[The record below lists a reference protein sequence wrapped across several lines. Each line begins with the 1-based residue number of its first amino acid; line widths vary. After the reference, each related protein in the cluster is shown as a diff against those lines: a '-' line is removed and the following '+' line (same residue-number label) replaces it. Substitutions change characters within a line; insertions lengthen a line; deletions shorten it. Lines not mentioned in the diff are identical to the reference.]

1 MGTGV
6 SDGDAGAGLSDG
18 LLDGLALAGSDGD
31 GEDGDGEGGDGEGV
45 GADEGGTAVST
56 TASTTAAASNSTA
69 AAAASH
75 RRRSPVKIA
84 HMLHCR
90 ATGHSRSRAEVPGTQ
105 QNPKQRGV
113 TWRPC

>member
-1 MGTGV
+1 M

-18 LLDGLALAGSDGD
+18 LLDGLALAGSDG
-31 GEDGDGEGGDGEGV
+31 EDGDGEGV

-105 QNPKQRGV
+105 QKSPKQRGV